1 MTNQE
6 LLESFLQYLSVEKN
20 LAKNTGLA
28 YGSDLKLYLQH
39 LEKVKKHIFEV
50 HQDDI
55 VAYIMERKYEKNAPL
70 REKSIFRLIES
81 LRHFYKF
88 LILDEHINI
97 DPTLNIRLPKIPSRL
112 PQVLSIDEMKQLLN
126 TMPEKNERDIRY
138 KAMFELLYASGLRV
152 SELVGLQMGD
162 IDLKV
167 GYVRVT
173 GKGGKE
179 RIVPVSKRAIYS
191 IEKYL
196 EFRQKK
202 YPTAKA
208 MFVSKLGRALSRIE
222 FWEQIKKYALN
233 AGITRK
239 ISPHSIRHA
248 FATHLLTGGADLRS
262 LQEMLGHSSIS
273 TTQIYTHVDREHLKE
288 AHKKFHPRG

>member
-20 LAKNTGLA
+20 LAKNTVLA
-28 YGSDLKLYLQH
+28 YGSDLKIFLQH
-39 LEKVKKHIFEV
+39 LATIKKHVFEV

-55 VAYIMERKYEKNAPL
+55 VSYIMERKFEKDAPL

-88 LILDEHINI
+88 LIIDEHINI
-97 DPTLNIRLPKIPSRL
+97 DPTINVRLPKIPSRL

-126 TMPEKNERDIRY
+126 TMPDKNERDLRY

-202 YPTAKA
+202 YPAAKA
-208 MFVSKLGRALSRIE
+208 MFVSKLGKSLSRIE

-288 AHKKFHPRG
+288 LHKKYHPRG